1 MTEHTARRDPD
12 RCPSH
17 PGAMLSDML
26 LDLRISKVEVA
37 KRLGISR
44 QQLHDIL
51 AERKSLSPTVAAKV
65 GRLFGG
71 GTAFWVR
78 IQGNYDAWHADHT
91 IDLSGIT
98 PLAA

>member
-1 MTEHTARRDPD
+1 MTEHSARRDPD

-17 PGAMLSDML
+17 PGAMLNDML
-26 LDLRISKVEVA
+26 LDLHITKVEVA

-78 IQGNYDAWHADHT
+78 IQGNYDAWHVDRT